1 MARAHALPQFIIRAT
16 VFDMATNFSATF
28 WLYAKGW
35 LSFFAPL
42 RTIGSTYKPLPTSAH
57 PCHCAI
63 ANPLPAIG
71 HPIASQCPP
80 LPLPTHC
87 QPVPTP
93 LPASVHTIASHCQ
106 PVSTPLPT
114 SASQCLPLPLHHCQP
129 LPASAHPI
137 ASHCQP
143 VPTLAIA
150 PSPTHC
156 QPVSTP
162 VLASTHPCHYT
173 IASQCQPVPTPLPAS
188 VHPCHCAIASQCPP
202 HCQPLP
208 ASAHPCH
215 CTIAYQPL
223 QFARP
228 TRECYQSSLHF

>member
-1 MARAHALPQFIIRAT
+1 MPGRVVPIVENIKPYVYPPHMARAHALPQFIIRAT

-63 ANPLPAIG
+63 ANPLPAIA

-114 SASQCLPLPLHHCQP
+114 SASQCPPLPLHH
-129 LPASAHPI
+129 
-137 ASHCQP
+137 
-143 VPTLAIA
+143 
-150 PSPTHC
+150 
-156 QPVSTP
+156 
-162 VLASTHPCHYT
+162 
-173 IASQCQPVPTPLPAS
+173 CQPVPTPLPAIANQCPPLPLR
-188 VHPCHCAIASQCPP
+188 HRQPIASQCPP
-202 HCQPLP
+202 RC
-208 ASAHPCH
+208 
-215 CTIAYQPL
+215 
-223 QFARP
+223 
-228 TRECYQSSLHF
+228 

>member
-1 MARAHALPQFIIRAT
+1 MPGRAVPIVENIKPYVYPPHMARAHALPQFIIRAT

-63 ANPLPAIG
+63 ANPLPAIA

-93 LPASVHTIASHCQ
+93 LPASVHTTASQCPPHCQ
-106 PVSTPLPT
+106 PVPIPAIAPLPAIASQCPPHCQPLPT
-114 SASQCLPLPLHHCQP
+114 SAHPCHCAIANPLPASVHPGASQYPPLPLHH
-129 LPASAHPI
+129 
-137 ASHCQP
+137 
-143 VPTLAIA
+143 
-150 PSPTHC
+150 
-156 QPVSTP
+156 
-162 VLASTHPCHYT
+162 
-173 IASQCQPVPTPLPAS
+173 CQPVPTPLPAS
-188 VHPCHCAIASQCPP
+188 VHPCHCAIASQWP
-202 HCQPLP
+202 PLP
-208 ASAHPCH
+208 LHHRLPA
-215 CTIAYQPL
+215 IAVCKANSRVLPK
-223 QFARP
+223 
-228 TRECYQSSLHF
+228 

>member
-63 ANPLPAIG
+63 ANPLPAVA

-80 LPLPTHC
+80 HC
-87 QPVPTP
+87 QSVSTP
-93 LPASVHTIASHCQ
+93 LPASVHPCHYAIAN
-106 PVSTPLPT
+106 
-114 SASQCLPLPLHHCQP
+114 P

-143 VPTLAIA
+143 VPTPLPASVHPIA
-150 PSPTHC
+150 SHC
-156 QPVSTP
+156 QPVS
-162 VLASTHPCHYT
+162 
-173 IASQCQPVPTPLPAS
+173 TPLPAS
-188 VHPCHCAIASQCPP
+188 VHPIANQCQPVPTHAIAPLPTIAS
-202 HCQPLP
+202 HCQPVRWSQTMRIGREQYNGQWPTSDSKTVPYFAPRSWERKTTRLSSP
-208 ASAHPCH
+208 RCVATQKSD
-215 CTIAYQPL
+215 QP
-223 QFARP
+223 
-228 TRECYQSSLHF
+228 S